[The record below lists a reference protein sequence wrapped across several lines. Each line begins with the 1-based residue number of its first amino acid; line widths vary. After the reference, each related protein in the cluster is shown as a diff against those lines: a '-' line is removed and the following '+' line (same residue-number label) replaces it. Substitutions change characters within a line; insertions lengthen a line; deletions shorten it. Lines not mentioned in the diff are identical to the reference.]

1 MRLLIA
7 EDELDLA
14 EALTVF
20 FEKNHFTVDAVHNGF
35 DAYEYAAA
43 GGYDAIILDI
53 MMPKLDGIQ
62 VLQRL
67 RAEEIGTPVM
77 MLTAKGRK
85 EDRITG
91 FNADADQRELLA
103 LIAGNRGTIPV
114 SDTAPADAP
123 EPPDMPEGQ
132 TPPDTGQGADTPP
145 AAPSAADPGRHG
157 GPFTA
162 VTHSPNVTRPV
173 RQSAGPVFCARP
185 SVSRPN
191 ESKFDRLRFP
201 SCQPHDI
208 FRDIYYIYLID
219 S

>member
-14 EALTVF
+14 EVLTVF

-35 DAYEYAAA
+35 DAYEYVAA
-43 GGYDAIILDI
+43 G
-53 MMPKLDGIQ
+53 
-62 VLQRL
+62 
-67 RAEEIGTPVM
+67 
-77 MLTAKGRK
+77 
-85 EDRITG
+85 
-91 FNADADQRELLA
+91 ADQRELLA

-157 GPFTA
+157 APFTA
-162 VTHSPNVTRPV
+162 VTHSPNVTRPG

-201 SCQPHDI
+201 SCQPY
-208 FRDIYYIYLID
+208 DIYYAIYIFNRFIIWEKMSILVKNTSPWKGAAI
-219 S
+219 